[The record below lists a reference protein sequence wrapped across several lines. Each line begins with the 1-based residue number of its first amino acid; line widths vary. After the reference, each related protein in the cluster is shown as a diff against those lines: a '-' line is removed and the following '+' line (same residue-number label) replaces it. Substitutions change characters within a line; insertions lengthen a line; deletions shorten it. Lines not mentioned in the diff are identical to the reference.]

1 MKENVRRSGTGP
13 LVVQGTESQLKI
25 ENMRL
30 NREILQAATPVKSRQ
45 LNRLLPKWQLPRLYG
60 WGKSSLVRGNRRTRF
75 NCSPPTVTPINSEN
89 SGSGALSRL
98 AGGVLLFRT
107 TSSG

>member
-1 MKENVRRSGTGP
+1 MKENVRLSGTGP
-13 LVVQGTESQLKI
+13 FVVQGTESQLKI

-45 LNRLLPKWQLPRLYG
+45 LLPKWQGAQLPRLYG

-89 SGSGALSRL
+89 SGALSRL

-107 TSSG
+107 SSSG